1 MLCGMS
7 IKCCVLNL
15 EPLYNEELYKACLSR
30 LPDYGYWR
38 VRKDKMSKFRFQEDK
53 IRSLGAGLLLLHVL
67 QKNGIECGTI
77 ECNAYGKPFVCNSD
91 FQFNL
96 SHSGN
101 YAVCSYGNGESG
113 IDVECYQSADLEI
126 AERFFEQHEAQL
138 VKEYGEKMFVRLW
151 SLKESYIKAEGKG
164 LGIRLDSFRICP
176 SMIRKIDYSNEKFIS
191 TIANESYVNSDARFH
206 FAEFIIDD
214 FHISVCSKNMVE
226 EKMEVLEIL

>member
-1 MLCGMS
+1 MS

-15 EPLYNEELYKACLSR
+15 EPLYNEELYKEYFSK

-38 VRKDKMSKFRFQEDK
+38 VRKDKMSKCRFQGDK
-53 IRSLGAGLLLLHVL
+53 IRSLGAGLLLWHVL
-67 QKNGIECGTI
+67 QKNGIERCTI
-77 ECNAYGKPFVCNSD
+77 ECNAYGKPFIRNSD

-126 AERFFEQHEAQL
+126 AERFFDQHEAQL
-138 VKEYGEKMFVRLW
+138 VKDHGEKMFVRLW

-164 LGIRLDSFRICP
+164 LYIRLDSFQICP
-176 SMIRKIDYSNEKFIS
+176 SMIHKIDHSKEKFIS
-191 TIANESYVNSDARFH
+191 TIANESYMNSDARFH